1 GEYIETVRPPQ
12 SFPPSHPQ
20 NSAFASQL
28 TDTQD
33 TGNKVSRRSQIIGTT
48 NIILGGKTVIQA
60 EVIIRGDLLRAHQNG
75 AEKQGTPVAVAIG
88 RYCFFS
94 KGCELRP
101 PGKVYK
107 GYVYLPICFLLLL
120 LLLFLFLLYT
130 PTLSHHSTEPANT
143 QHSWFS
149 HYPLKIADHV
159 FIGPSSVI
167 EAALIGSHVSI
178 GANCTIGK
186 FAIIKD
192 YVKVLDGTV
201 VPPNTVVP
209 SFSIVAGRPGRVVGE
224 IAEGEIEGMDL
235 RE

>member
-1 GEYIETVRPPQ
+1 MTSKRATKGEYIET
-12 SFPPSHPQ
+12 
-20 NSAFASQL
+20 
-28 TDTQD
+28 D

-88 RYCFFS
+88 R
-94 KGCELRP
+94 
-101 PGKVYK
+101 
-107 GYVYLPICFLLLL
+107 
-120 LLLFLFLLYT
+120 
-130 PTLSHHSTEPANT
+130 
-143 QHSWFS
+143 WFS

-201 VPPNTVVP
+201 VPPNMVVP

-235 RE
+235 REVYRGIGNG